1 MVSVLRGAEAP
12 QFELPGVTF
21 RGRAAP
27 SRGSAQLCTWSIT
40 VAPGLRSAEAHT
52 LDSDEVFMVVAGA
65 LQVAPESAVAR
76 AGDTVVVPAGS
87 PIQLVNPTDQPVEAI
102 IAVRA
107 GFAATMADG
116 TPIGT
121 PPWAA

>member
-1 MVSVLRGAEAP
+1 MTTVIRGAESP
-12 QFELPGVTF
+12 HFELPGVSF

-27 SRGSAQLCTWSIT
+27 SRGSVQLCTWSIT
-40 VAPGLRSAEAHT
+40 VAPGLHSPAAHT
-52 LDSDEVFMVVAGA
+52 LDADEVFMVTAGA
-65 LQVAPESAVAR
+65 LQVRPGAEVAR
-76 AGDTVVVPAGS
+76 AGDTVVVPAGA